1 MYLSA
6 DCGPPRLRLCSLL
19 TAAAISIVLQLKTSL
34 GICFL
39 IGFRA
44 VCGASLPS
52 SVRVSEPILV
62 AEGPVGESR
71 WGRYQFPSLDRLIDG
86 RIALSFH
93 VNEDSARAYGRRPS
107 QPDRGVS
114 ADEGKSWALEHATER
129 PAGLLLPDG
138 DRIIAGR
145 ADVTPAAISVR
156 ELRLPE
162 PTGTI
167 IGTYGR
173 LPYTFYRHDDLPAA
187 LRGVPLA
194 RLPAGSATWITERAQ
209 LMDPGF
215 QRYSIQDV
223 FPVVWW
229 GDLNLAND
237 GSILAVVYPRSIDG
251 DVACHRSTDSG
262 RSWRL
267 QGRIAYQPD
276 PQADPQARARTQ
288 GFTEPGSVLL
298 ADGSILVMLRTTDGL
313 GVGPLY
319 SSRSTDLGKTWSTPV
334 VVNPSGVMPRLL
346 RLGNGVLVLSY
357 GRPGAEVRF
366 SLDGRGGNWTDPLP
380 LVPLTSSDVQA
391 DSCGYTSLLP
401 LSADSFLIAYSWFK
415 RPGSDGI
422 PRKALLVRH
431 VTLGAA
437 EAERL

>member
-1 MYLSA
+1 M
-6 DCGPPRLRLCSLL
+6 
-19 TAAAISIVLQLKTSL
+19 KTSFGL
-34 GICFL
+34 CLL
-39 IGFRA
+39 IGVRVA
-44 VCGASLPS
+44 CGAALPPS
-52 SVRVSEPILV
+52 FVVSEPVLV
-62 AEGPVGESR
+62 AEGPVGERR
-71 WGRYQFPSLDRLIDG
+71 WGRYQFPSLDRLLDG

-107 QPDRGVS
+107 EPDRGIS
-114 ADEGKSWALEHATER
+114 ADDGRSWTLEQAAER

-145 ADVTPAAISVR
+145 PDVTPPAVPVQ

-162 PTGTI
+162 PVGTI

-173 LPYTFYRHDDLPAA
+173 LPYTFYRHEDLPEA
-187 LRGVPLA
+187 LRGVPVA
-194 RLPAGSATWITERAQ
+194 RRPAGGTAWKIERAE
-209 LMDPGF
+209 LIDPGF
-215 QRYSIQDV
+215 QRYTIQEV

-229 GDLNLAND
+229 GDLNLATD
-237 GSILAVVYPRSIDG
+237 GSILAVVYPRSLEG

-262 RSWRL
+262 RSWRF

-276 PQADPQARARTQ
+276 PQADAQARARTQ

-298 ADGSILVMLRTTDGL
+298 ADGSLLVMLRTTDGL

-319 SSRSTDLGKTWSTPV
+319 SSRSADLGKTWSTPV
-334 VVNPSGVMPRLL
+334 VVNASGVMPRLL

-366 SLDGRGGNWTDPLP
+366 SFDGRGETWTDPVR
-380 LVPLTSSDVQA
+380 LVPLSSADVQA

-401 LSADSFLIAYSWFK
+401 ISADSFLIAYSWFK
-415 RPGSDGI
+415 RPGGDGV
-422 PRKALLVRH
+422 PRKALLVRR
-431 VTLGAA
+431 VTVGSP
-437 EAERL
+437 ERRAR

>member
-1 MYLSA
+1 M
-6 DCGPPRLRLCSLL
+6 
-19 TAAAISIVLQLKTSL
+19 IVNSFGFGL
-34 GICFL
+34 F
-39 IGFRA
+39 IGVSVA
-44 VCGASLPS
+44 CGASLPS
-52 SVRVSEPILV
+52 SIVISDSVLV
-62 AEGPVGESR
+62 AEGPIDERR
-71 WGRYQFPSLDRLIDG
+71 WGRYQFPSLDRLLDG

-93 VNEDSARAYGRRPS
+93 VNEDSARAYGRRPA

-114 ADEGKSWALEHATER
+114 ADGGRSWMLMHAVER
-129 PAGLLLPDG
+129 TAGLLLPDG

-145 ADVTPAAISVR
+145 ADVTPPATPVA

-162 PTGTI
+162 PVGTI
-167 IGTYGR
+167 VGTYGR
-173 LPYTFYRHDDLPAA
+173 LPYTFYRHDDLSDAV
-187 LRGVPLA
+187 RGVPLA
-194 RLPAGSATWITERAQ
+194 RLPAGSASWTTERAQ
-209 LMDPGF
+209 LLDPGF
-215 QRYSIQDV
+215 QRYSVQDV

-229 GDLNLAND
+229 GDLNLATD
-237 GSILAVVYPRSIDG
+237 GSILAVVYPRSLEG

-267 QGRIAYQPD
+267 QGRIAYQPNS
-276 PQADPQARARTQ
+276 QADPQARARTQ

-298 ADGSILVMLRTTDGL
+298 ADGSLLVMLRTTDGL

-334 VVNPSGVMPRLL
+334 VVNASGVMPRLL

-366 SLDGRGGNWTDPLP
+366 SLDGRGENWTDPFR

-415 RPGSDGI
+415 QPGSDGV
-422 PRKALLVRH
+422 PRKALLVRQ
-431 VTLGAA
+431 VTVGPVDT
-437 EAERL
+437 EKR